1 MSRAAIAAMAGRRRR
16 VQPEGDWPVLRRG
29 ANPIRFR
36 AEGPLVN
43 EVRVQIAYG

>member
-1 MSRAAIAAMAGRRRR
+1 MAGRRRR